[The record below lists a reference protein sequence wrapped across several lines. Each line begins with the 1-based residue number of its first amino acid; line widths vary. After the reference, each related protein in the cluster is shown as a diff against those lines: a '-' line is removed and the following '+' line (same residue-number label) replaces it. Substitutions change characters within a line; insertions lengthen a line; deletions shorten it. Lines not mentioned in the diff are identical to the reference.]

1 MVKDSVD
8 IESAFRPLNAV
19 SKIVGLAHFSGN
31 RNRFTGKIK
40 REGNR
45 ESKFA
50 NVIWCIVVICA
61 IVTAFVYS
69 IITANFYSYYSVFNI
84 VLFIFS
90 MPLAYLGT
98 LLALIAGLT
107 WNRKKFPEF
116 VLMIALFDEHLF
128 GANRA
133 ELYRK
138 QCRYCIMQ
146 LAALLFFSFAY
157 LCYNVYRY
165 GAYSYYFFINRHVT
179 SFIKEIVILQFI
191 NLVWM
196 VTERLEYLNKE
207 LASCLEL
214 RAELGCNFSVI
225 TGATFMSKNKST
237 LETSPLEPGNKGT
250 GVLVS
255 DFPVFRRRRPPFS
268 EVEKL
273 IRVRKLYN
281 MLFQLSKLINGMY
294 GIHIISDL
302 IYCFI
307 NFVISIYAI
316 IGVTTGS
323 MGLPPTMSFFQHIVF
338 YMYCI
343 VTSLVR
349 VTVISVSCNKAS
361 AQIAECYQEI
371 QQLLIT
377 DALRP
382 DTRTQLKLLLQQV
395 SSTRA
400 LFTAC
405 DVFTVD
411 LSVLFTFVTS
421 AATYVIVMVQLK

>member
-1 MVKDSVD
+1 
-8 IESAFRPLNAV
+8 
-19 SKIVGLAHFSGN
+19 
-31 RNRFTGKIK
+31 
-40 REGNR
+40 
-45 ESKFA
+45 
-50 NVIWCIVVICA
+50 
-61 IVTAFVYS
+61 
-69 IITANFYSYYSVFNI
+69 
-84 VLFIFS
+84 

-196 VTERLEYLNKE
+196 ITERLEYLNKE
-207 LASCLEL
+207 LASCLDL
-214 RAELGCNFSVI
+214 RAELGCNFSVNAD
-225 TGATFMSKNKST
+225 ATFISKNEST
-237 LETSPLEPGNKGT
+237 VQISLLEAGNKGA

-255 DFPVFRRRRPPFS
+255 YFPVFTRRRPPFS
-268 EVEKL
+268 EVERL

-302 IYCFI
+302 TYIFI
-307 NFVISIYAI
+307 NFVVSIYGI

-323 MGLPPTMSFFQHIVF
+323 IGLSPTISFFEHF
-338 YMYCI
+338 
-343 VTSLVR
+343 VTYARWFLVALVK
-349 VTVISVSCNKAS
+349 VTVISVSCHKAS
-361 AQIAECYQEI
+361 AQVAECYQEI

-377 DALRP
+377 HALRQ
-382 DTRTQLKLLLQQV
+382 DTRRQLKLLLQQV

-421 AATYVIVMVQLK
+421 AATYVIVLVQLK